1 MSDLVRSHIVIRRAE
16 GAIFALIANI
26 AGYHQWLPGSTMSV
40 LGTEH
45 SAPGRDAGPGT
56 LYTERFQGELMRGE
70 VVGWQPPT
78 QIRLR
83 QSARVKDGVWRAG
96 LQWISI
102 MH

>member
-45 SAPGRDAGPGT
+45 SAPGEMQA
-56 LYTERFQGELMRGE
+56 LARFIQNA
-70 VVGWQPPT
+70 
-78 QIRLR
+78 
-83 QSARVKDGVWRAG
+83 SRV
-96 LQWISI
+96 S
-102 MH
+102 